1 MPERNQNA
9 ETTLGLHL
17 PGQNLHRRVE
27 DDALEGHR
35 RWEHGHGVQEVF
47 EGKFFQIFACKKL
60 ILSLIVI
67 SKHKFIFNLKLFDGT
82 FWEV

>member
-47 EGKFFQIFACKKL
+47 EGKLFQIWTYKKL

-67 SKHKFIFNLKLFDGT
+67 SKKQIHFQFKII
-82 FWEV
+82 W